1 MNENGNSDNDNDNA
15 NNNENISQQQ
25 IAARSVKSPRCPY
38 CATQTPNVGI
48 IINESL
54 PKFATVFCGECGMIL
69 TVQVLALPQQAE
81 RRLVIPGGQTS

>member
-1 MNENGNSDNDNDNA
+1 MNENGNSGNSGNSDTDN
-15 NNNENISQQQ
+15 ITHQQ